1 MVFARSCGSVCNKP
15 KGDFPQTRLWVGTM
29 WADSIMDPEVIS
41 ILGESLI
48 VFCMVF
54 VSVVVVIKLAERSVD
69 VAGLHVL
76 GGHEIGGGAGHART
90 GNTHAAASRRNG
102 GAPSPRRGPHDERS
116 RAAQARPESHGK
128 SIDDKGS
135 PSGIQH
141 SSSGNSMSAAG
152 ETIPRRNTWSSASL
166 DSFLEASPDAPRL
179 AATGA
184 RRRGTH
190 DSSSGDSMSAAGE
203 TILRRNTW
211 SSASLD
217 SFLEASPDAPRL
229 AATGARRRGPHDER
243 SRDARARPESDG
255 KSRKGSAPGLRR
267 RSSTDK
273 KMHTPARE
281 SLGGMR
287 HSSCS
292 NSECYTGEKL
302 RRKLSCIEEV
312 SSDAFTDPSPHASPL
327 SHKRGTRTEF
337 RHSMTMGEGNMSKR
351 GDAAGGLRPGARAP

>member
-1 MVFARSCGSVCNKP
+1 MHASATPVRAHSHT
-15 KGDFPQTRLWVGTM
+15 KGDFPQTSMWVGTM

-116 RAAQARPESHGK
+116 RAARARPESHGK

-141 SSSGNSMSAAG
+141 SSSGN
-152 ETIPRRNTWSSASL
+152 
-166 DSFLEASPDAPRL
+166 
-179 AATGA
+179 
-184 RRRGTH
+184 
-190 DSSSGDSMSAAGE
+190 SMSAAGE

-312 SSDAFTDPSPHASPL
+312 SSDAFTDASPHASL
-327 SHKRGTRTEF
+327 
-337 RHSMTMGEGNMSKR
+337 
-351 GDAAGGLRPGARAP
+351 

>member
-1 MVFARSCGSVCNKP
+1 
-15 KGDFPQTRLWVGTM
+15 M
-29 WADSIMDPEVIS
+29 WAGSAEVS
-41 ILGESLI
+41 ILREALGEALV
-48 VFCMVF
+48 VFCMTF
-54 VSVVVVIKLAERSVD
+54 VGIVGMFKLAERSIERSIH
-69 VAGLHVL
+69 VALLPVPVL
-76 GGHEIGGGAGHART
+76 GGREKGAARDTRGRGEVAPQYLAAT
-90 GNTHAAASRRNG
+90 GAR
-102 GAPSPRRGPHDERS
+102 RRGT
-116 RAAQARPESHGK
+116 HG
-128 SIDDKGS
+128 
-135 PSGIQH
+135 

-152 ETIPRRNTWSSASL
+152 ETIP
-166 DSFLEASPDAPRL
+166 
-179 AATGA
+179 
-184 RRRGTH
+184 
-190 DSSSGDSMSAAGE
+190 
-203 TILRRNTW
+203 RRNTW

-312 SSDAFTDPSPHASPL
+312 SSDAFTDASPHASL
-327 SHKRGTRTEF
+327 
-337 RHSMTMGEGNMSKR
+337 
-351 GDAAGGLRPGARAP
+351 